1 MSKSFDKFQ
10 KRRLITSYFS
20 VVLSITLV
28 LFLLGVLG
36 LLILKAKQIEHFY
49 KERIAMSVDL
59 KNTAKEADVEQLQK
73 TLKLSDKVKEVTF
86 TSKEEALAIVN
97 GENDNDIIEYTGYNP
112 FLDTIDIYFK
122 SEFVT
127 INDLETIKEDLQ
139 KKAFVAEVSYPSDL
153 VSKMNS
159 NLKRISFWTLVV
171 AAIFTLIAMLL
182 INSSIRLAVYSKRF
196 IIKTMQMVG
205 ATKRFIRKPFVWR
218 SIKLGIVGSL
228 LAIAS
233 LIGIAYYL
241 DKNIDGLDLLND
253 YMLFGGLCL
262 FIFLLGI
269 AITWIST
276 FLATQRFLNLQTDEL
291 YY

>member
-59 KNTAKEADVEQLQK
+59 KNTAKDADVEQLQK
-73 TLKLSDKVKEVTF
+73 TLKLSEKVKEVTF

-97 GENDNDIIEYTGYNP
+97 GDNNSDIIEYTGYNP

-127 INDLETIKEDLQ
+127 VSDLETIKEDLQ
-139 KKAFVAEVSYPSDL
+139 KKTFVAEVSYPTDL

-159 NLKRISFWTLVV
+159 NLKKISFWTLVI

-205 ATKRFIRKPFVWR
+205 ATKRFIRRPFVWR

-241 DKNIDGLDLLND
+241 DKNIDGLDLLSD
-253 YMLFGGLCL
+253 YLLFGGLCV

-276 FLATQRFLNLQTDEL
+276 FFATQRFLNLQTDEL

>member
-1 MSKSFDKFQ
+1 MSNSFDKFQ

-20 VVLSITLV
+20 VILSITLV
-28 LFLLGVLG
+28 LFLLGMLG

-49 KERIAMSVDL
+49 KERIAMSVDI
-59 KNTAKEADVEQLQK
+59 KNTAKPADIEQLQK
-73 TLKLSDKVKEVTF
+73 TLKLSEKVKEVTF

-97 GENDNDIIEYTGYNP
+97 GENQSNLVEYTGYNP

-122 SEFVT
+122 SDFVT
-127 INDLETIKEDLQ
+127 ISDLEAFKTSLQ
-139 KKAFVAEVSYPSDL
+139 EKGFVSEVSYPTDL

-159 NLKRISFWTLVV
+159 NLKKISFWTLVI
-171 AAIFTLIAMLL
+171 AAVFTLIAMLL

-218 SIKLGIVGSL
+218 SIKLGIVGSI
-228 LAIAS
+228 LAIAA
-233 LIGIAYYL
+233 LTGIAFYL
-241 DKNIDGLDLLND
+241 DKHIEGLHLLND
-253 YMLFGGLCL
+253 RMLFGGLCAV
-262 FIFLLGI
+262 IFLLGI

-276 FLATQRFLNLQTDEL
+276 FFATQRFLNLQTDEL

>member
-59 KNTAKEADVEQLQK
+59 KNTAKDADVEQLQK
-73 TLKLSDKVKEVTF
+73 TLKLSEKVKEVTF

-97 GENDNDIIEYTGYNP
+97 GDNNSDIIEYTGYNP

-127 INDLETIKEDLQ
+127 VSDLETIKEDLQ
-139 KKAFVAEVSYPSDL
+139 KKTFVAEVSYPTDL

-159 NLKRISFWTLVV
+159 NLKKISCVFKK
-171 AAIFTLIAMLL
+171 
-182 INSSIRLAVYSKRF
+182 VYH
-196 IIKTMQMVG
+196 
-205 ATKRFIRKPFVWR
+205 
-218 SIKLGIVGSL
+218 
-228 LAIAS
+228 
-233 LIGIAYYL
+233 
-241 DKNIDGLDLLND
+241 
-253 YMLFGGLCL
+253 
-262 FIFLLGI
+262 
-269 AITWIST
+269 
-276 FLATQRFLNLQTDEL
+276 
-291 YY
+291 